1 MFKNV
6 RKYSKRIFFEV
17 ILVENGSTDNSLDI
31 LKKNLK
37 GIENFK
43 LLKVKKNK
51 GIGYGIVQGLKS
63 SNGEIIG
70 WTHGDLQTDPSDVKK
85 AFDLAKAFMVIF

>member
-1 MFKNV
+1 MPIKP
-6 RKYSKRIFFEV
+6 KYSLIIPCYNEEGNIEKLVQKCKKIFKKNIFEV

-43 LLKVKKNK
+43 LLKLKKIK
-51 GIGYGIVQGLKS
+51 GLVMG
-63 SNGEIIG
+63 
-70 WTHGDLQTDPSDVKK
+70 
-85 AFDLAKAFMVIF
+85 